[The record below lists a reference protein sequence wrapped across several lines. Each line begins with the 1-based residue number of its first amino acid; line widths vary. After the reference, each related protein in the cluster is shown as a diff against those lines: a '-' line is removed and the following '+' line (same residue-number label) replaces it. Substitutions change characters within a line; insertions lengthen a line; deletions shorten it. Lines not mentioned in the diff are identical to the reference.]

1 LISFEGNNEMMS
13 ISTIASVA
21 PIKIPEQTLEQNENS
36 PEFNSEI
43 ASKSSDKIL
52 AEAISKLINLDDIVD
67 RLQGLDSQHCAPF
80 TPEQVKFA
88 FLKWLENHLES
99 IELQPEWFIYQDSKH
114 FDRHLPELDGYYF
127 PEEEREYD
135 QDVLN
140 EEQAAQHAAEFET
153 TAKLAA
159 AELAAELDAT
169 EPSQLE
175 DEFDAT
181 PREEATMALDW

>member
-1 LISFEGNNEMMS
+1 MMS

-21 PIKIPEQTLEQNENS
+21 PIKIPEQALDQNENS

-43 ASKSSDKIL
+43 ASKLSDKIL

-135 QDVLN
+135 QDFLN

-169 EPSQLE
+169 KPSQLE